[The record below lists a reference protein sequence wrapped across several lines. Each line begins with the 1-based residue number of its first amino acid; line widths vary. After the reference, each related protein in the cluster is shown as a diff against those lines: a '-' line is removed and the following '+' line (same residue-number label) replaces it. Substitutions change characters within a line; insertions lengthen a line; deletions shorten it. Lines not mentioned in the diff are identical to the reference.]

1 MVCLEHNC
9 AEKPREG
16 WVETEAETEGGQTEE
31 KLKGKERWMEELK

>member
-16 WVETEAETEGGQTEE
+16 WVETEAETEGGQKEE
-31 KLKGKERWMEELK
+31 KLQGKERWMAELK